1 MMVGAH
7 SAPSRAMGTFQV
19 EVEVANPAAPTA
31 VRSARLLVDTGS
43 AYTWILASALR
54 SLEVNPNMKRRVMTI
69 QGQVVERL
77 AAEVLM
83 TIDGQTMHT
92 LCLFGEPGELEV
104 LGAVTLEQFGLAVD
118 PVQRRLVSAIP
129 YGA

>member
-1 MMVGAH
+1 MVGAH
-7 SAPSRAMGTFQV
+7 SAPSRAMGAFQI

-43 AYTWILASALR
+43 AYTWISADVLR

-83 TIDGQTMHT
+83 TIDGQTLHT
-92 LCLFGEPGELEV
+92 LCLFGEVGDLEV